1 MFTTMSQ
8 SKLSL
13 DVSFLVLCCSP
24 CLAPIALFRLGSRR
38 TLVHLLR
45 CSGRAARTDLGAV
58 GTGRTVD
65 NRTRHVPE
73 DGPPLGFFFYPFIRL
88 GAGWAVTP
96 KEPAVD
102 GPDGSNNSLAM
113 HQWFSGG
120 WNCCEMGANGNILF
134 GVAESHCWFPIG
146 EHGGNHMP
154 QTMFCPM
161 ARMINQSISTC
172 NSWVDEPLLLSN
184 VTVAQP
190 NLNPLFISHRHGK

>member
-24 CLAPIALFRLGSRR
+24 CLAPIALFRLGSRC

-65 NRTRHVPE
+65 NRTRRVPE

-113 HQWFSGG
+113 H
-120 WNCCEMGANGNILF
+120 
-134 GVAESHCWFPIG
+134 
-146 EHGGNHMP
+146 
-154 QTMFCPM
+154 T
-161 ARMINQSISTC
+161 
-172 NSWVDEPLLLSN
+172 
-184 VTVAQP
+184 
-190 NLNPLFISHRHGK
+190 

>member
-1 MFTTMSQ
+1 MH
-8 SKLSL
+8 
-13 DVSFLVLCCSP
+13 
-24 CLAPIALFRLGSRR
+24 LGSSAQVFREGGSNR
-38 TLVHLLR
+38 PRSRWH
-45 CSGRAARTDLGAV
+45 RAHGGQPNPAR
-58 GTGRTVD
+58 
-65 NRTRHVPE
+65 PE

-113 HQWFSGG
+113 HTWFTGG
-120 WNCCEMGANGNILF
+120 WNCCEMGANGHILF

-146 EHGGNHMP
+146 EHGGNHIP

-190 NLNPLFISHRHGK
+190 NLNPLVISHRHGK